1 MKSSSRYEVRVLHAA
16 ADGVGPA
23 LLLSAPKDA
32 AQYLINVPE
41 GFARL
46 ALEHKL
52 RPSARL
58 SCVLLTSLLPQSA
71 GGLGGLLLRLAQDG
85 HGQVQLIGPQGTA
98 AFGHS
103 LRHIFRWR
111 HPKVCLLTFFL
122 SFLPVHLDNHAHVF
136 FIILSFC
143 ICHPGRVSLCL
154 QRGVIH

>member
-1 MKSSSRYEVRVLHAA
+1 VLHAA

-71 GGLGGLLLRLAQDG
+71 VRFPHARASLVLSCALGFQGFRSCMIRTTTPGLNKLHMFSPVSRCLRCCMAGRIRWSTAQA
-85 HGQVQLIGPQGTA
+85 GTGWA
-98 AFGHS
+98 LTSG
-103 LRHIFRWR
+103 RFR
-111 HPKVCLLTFFL
+111 VLGF
-122 SFLPVHLDNHAHVF
+122 
-136 FIILSFC
+136 
-143 ICHPGRVSLCL
+143 
-154 QRGVIH
+154 

>member
-1 MKSSSRYEVRVLHAA
+1 MCF
-16 ADGVGPA
+16 
-23 LLLSAPKDA
+23 LLSA
-32 AQYLINVPE
+32 NV
-41 GFARL
+41 
-46 ALEHKL
+46 
-52 RPSARL
+52 
-58 SCVLLTSLLPQSA
+58 CIVLWQ

-122 SFLPVHLDNHAHVF
+122 SFLPVHLDNHARVF
-136 FIILSFC
+136 FIILNFC

-154 QRGVIH
+154 QRAQLCVSFACGFIRELERFCRFWSVNMGSIARFLCLKMSTLSSFP

>member
-71 GGLGGLLLRLAQDG
+71 VSPHACASLVLSCALGFRVLE
-85 HGQVQLIGPQGTA
+85 A
-98 AFGHS
+98 A
-103 LRHIFRWR
+103 
-111 HPKVCLLTFFL
+111 
-122 SFLPVHLDNHAHVF
+122 
-136 FIILSFC
+136 
-143 ICHPGRVSLCL
+143 
-154 QRGVIH
+154 

>member
-58 SCVLLTSLLPQSA
+58 SCVFLTSLLPQSA
-71 GGLGGLLLRLAQDG
+71 VSFPMHVLLLSCPVLEGFRVL
-85 HGQVQLIGPQGTA
+85 QVA
-98 AFGHS
+98 
-103 LRHIFRWR
+103 
-111 HPKVCLLTFFL
+111 
-122 SFLPVHLDNHAHVF
+122 
-136 FIILSFC
+136 
-143 ICHPGRVSLCL
+143 
-154 QRGVIH
+154 